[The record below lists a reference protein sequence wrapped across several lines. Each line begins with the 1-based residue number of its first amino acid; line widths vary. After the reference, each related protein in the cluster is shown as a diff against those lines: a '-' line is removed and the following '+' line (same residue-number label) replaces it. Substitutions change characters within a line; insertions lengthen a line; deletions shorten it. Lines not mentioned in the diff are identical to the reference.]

1 MKENFVIAYNTKKKI
16 KEGKREEEKRMRRR
30 EKNEKK
36 NGLPDPEMSDSPVNP
51 KTIPMK
57 HCASFQIKIYVLT
70 MNKFIMC
77 DTIFIEFLS
86 IQ

>member
-16 KEGKREEEKRMRRR
+16 KEGKREE

-77 DTIFIEFLS
+77 DTIFIELLS

>member
-16 KEGKREEEKRMRRR
+16 KEGKREEEKRMIT
-30 EKNEKK
+30 K

>member
-16 KEGKREEEKRMRRR
+16 KEGEA

-57 HCASFQIKIYVLT
+57 HCVSFQIKIYVLT

-77 DTIFIEFLS
+77 DTIFIELFS

>member
-16 KEGKREEEKRMRRR
+16 KEGKREEEKRMRTQ
-30 EKNEKK
+30 

-57 HCASFQIKIYVLT
+57 HCVSFQIKIYVLT

>member
-16 KEGKREEEKRMRRR
+16 KEGKREEEKRMIT
-30 EKNEKK
+30 K

-57 HCASFQIKIYVLT
+57 HCVSFQIKIYVLT

-77 DTIFIEFLS
+77 DTIFIELLS

>member
-1 MKENFVIAYNTKKKI
+1 MKE
-16 KEGKREEEKRMRRR
+16 RRR

-57 HCASFQIKIYVLT
+57 HCVL
-70 MNKFIMC
+70 
-77 DTIFIEFLS
+77 L
-86 IQ
+86 

>member
-16 KEGKREEEKRMRRR
+16 KEGKREEEKRMRRKMR
-30 EKNEKK
+30 RK

>member
-16 KEGKREEEKRMRRR
+16 KEGKREEEKRMRTQ
-30 EKNEKK
+30 

-57 HCASFQIKIYVLT
+57 HCVSFQIKIYVLT

-77 DTIFIEFLS
+77 DTIFIELLS

>member
-16 KEGKREEEKRMRRR
+16 KEGKREEEKRMIT
-30 EKNEKK
+30 K

-57 HCASFQIKIYVLT
+57 HCVSFQIKIYVLT

>member
-1 MKENFVIAYNTKKKI
+1 MKE
-16 KEGKREEEKRMRRR
+16 RRR
-30 EKNEKK
+30 EKNEKKNEKK

>member
-16 KEGKREEEKRMRRR
+16 KEGKREEEKRMRT
-30 EKNEKK
+30 K

-57 HCASFQIKIYVLT
+57 HCVSFQIKIYVLT

-77 DTIFIEFLS
+77 DTIFIELLS

>member
-16 KEGKREEEKRMRRR
+16 KEGKREKNEK
-30 EKNEKK
+30 KNEKK

>member
-1 MKENFVIAYNTKKKI
+1 MPKDTKTLGNNKARAWESLGFAHKK
-16 KEGKREEEKRMRRR
+16 RLCQRF
-30 EKNEKK
+30 
-36 NGLPDPEMSDSPVNP
+36 DTTSVNP

-57 HCASFQIKIYVLT
+57 HCVSFQIKIYVLT

-77 DTIFIEFLS
+77 DTIFIELLS